1 MSQGTLT
8 VNTEKLLPIIK
19 KWLYSEKDIFL
30 RELVANACDALKKWK
45 HIKHTCTETSPDSI
59 EQIES
64 ELNEVESTIT
74 IKDGGVGMIQE
85 ELEKYIAQI
94 AFSGA
99 EEFLEKYSQAENPTE
114 EIIGHFGLGFYSAYM
129 VANKVD
135 IDSLSFQPDAEPAFW
150 SCSGGKEYTLS
161 KGTRSERGTTITL
174 HINDDGK
181 EFLSLEV
188 LERLLSEYC
197 GFLPFPITINGKC
210 INETPP
216 LWTKQPQDV
225 TKEEYLDFFQK
236 LYPGQSE
243 PLFFVHINVD
253 FPIRLQGILYFPQIT
268 QQVDLKKNSA
278 KLFCNRVFVANSC
291 SVILPEFL
299 TVLQGALDSP
309 DLPLNVSRSALQK
322 DKLIGQCQ
330 QHVVKKIIQKLE
342 LIHKEETEHFTSLWK
357 KIEGILKLG
366 VLQDDTLYEKM
377 KHLLLWKTS
386 KDIWMTVDEYCERND
401 SKTVYYTQQPHSPL
415 LPLYEK
421 KGIEVLLLSSYFD
434 PPLMNF
440 LEQKNIEWHFSCIDS
455 ATDNISDDTETEIVD
470 STGTSTREAIVNML
484 KGNLSHINMDIEGK
498 NLPSDTLPG
507 MIVTEEH
514 TRRLRDI
521 LSITDNKDMLSQ
533 ITNKKKL
540 VINTHHPFV
549 KKMMEMYTHNP
560 TSSLH
565 ATLGQHLYETI
576 CLSQQQLPQ
585 EAIPKYIERQYEIY
599 QALLTE
605 PSFANASS

>member
-1 MSQGTLT
+1 MTQGTLT

-45 HIKHTCTETSPDSI
+45 HVKHHCTETSPPSP
-59 EQIES
+59 EQIEI
-64 ELNEVESTIT
+64 EVNTENSTIT
-74 IKDGGVGMIQE
+74 IKDGGIGMTKE
-85 ELEKYIAQI
+85 EVEKYIAQI

-99 EEFLEKYSQAENPTE
+99 EEFLHKYSQTDNPTE

-129 VANKVD
+129 VADKVE
-135 IDSLSFQPDAEPAFW
+135 IDSLSFQPNSEPAFW
-150 SCSGGKEYTLS
+150 SCAGGKEYTIS
-161 KGTRSERGTTITL
+161 QGGRTERGTTITL
-174 HINDDGK
+174 HVNEEEK
-181 EFLSLEV
+181 EFLSTDT
-188 LERLLSEYC
+188 LERLLLEYC
-197 GFLPFPITINGKC
+197 GFLPFPIIINGKC

-216 LWTKQPQDV
+216 LWTKQPKDV
-225 TKEEYLDFFQK
+225 TKEEYLEFYQK
-236 LYPGQSE
+236 LYPGQGE
-243 PLFFVHINVD
+243 PLFFVHINID

-268 QQVDLKKNSA
+268 QQIDLKKNSA
-278 KLFCNRVFVANSC
+278 KLFCNRVFVSNSC

-330 QHVVKKIIQKLE
+330 QHVIKKIIQKLE
-342 LIHKEETEHFTSLWK
+342 QLHKEEPDYFTNIWK

-366 VLQDDTLYEKM
+366 ILQEETLYEKV
-377 KHLLLWKTS
+377 KHILLWKTS
-386 KDIWMTVDEYCERND
+386 KDIWMTVEEYCERNN
-401 SKTVYYTQQPHSPL
+401 STTIYYTQQPHSPL
-415 LPLYEK
+415 LSLYEN
-421 KGIEVLLLSSYFD
+421 KGTEILQLSSYFD

-440 LEQKNIEWHFSCIDS
+440 LEKKNPEWNFSCIDS
-455 ATDNISDDTETEIVD
+455 ATDNIANDTKEIVD
-470 STGTSTREAIVNML
+470 STGKSLSETIVQMLTTSLPN
-484 KGNLSHINMDIEGK
+484 INMEIEGK
-498 NLPSDTLPG
+498 PLASETLPG
-507 MIVTEEH
+507 LIVTEEH

-521 LSITDNKDMLSQ
+521 LAITDNKDMLSQ

-549 KKMMEMYTHNP
+549 KQMMTMYNQDP
-560 TSSLH
+560 TSPLH
-565 ATLGQHLYETI
+565 TKLGQHLYETI

-599 QALLTE
+599 QALLNPVVAQTA
-605 PSFANASS
+605 P